1 MGKVFANS
9 KDLSREL
16 DLVRSQPPVGRKVVF
31 TNGCFDILH
40 LGHVRYLKEARALGD
55 YLVVGLN
62 SDQSVKSLKGPTR
75 PVQSEDAR
83 AEILAALSCVD
94 AVAIF
99 SEQTAENLIS
109 DVKPDIYVKGGD
121 YTVHTIIEAPIV
133 LAYGGVVKVLKFT
146 PGFSTSSIIEKMK
159 S

>member
-1 MGKVFANS
+1 MGQVFANS

-16 DLVRSQPPVGRKVVF
+16 DRMRNQRPEGRKVVF

-62 SDQSVKSLKGPTR
+62 SDQSVKGLKGPTR

-99 SEQTAENLIS
+99 SEPTAENLIRE
-109 DVKPDIYVKGGD
+109 VKPDIYVKGGD
-121 YTVHTIIEAPIV
+121 YTVDTIIEAPIV
-133 LAYGGVVKVLKFT
+133 LSYGGVVKVLKFT
-146 PGFSTSSIIEKMK
+146 QGFSTSSIIEKMK